1 MSEIILN
8 QVTKNYGKVQGIS
21 EISINVDSGLT
32 GILGPNGAGKS
43 TMMKMI
49 LGLARPSMGT
59 VTVMGKDPFTDWE
72 QRNKIGF
79 VPEFDCF
86 YEHMSGLD
94 YVSYFLRMHNYEKQ
108 EAEEMARA
116 SLSEL
121 GLEDSMER
129 KIRTYSKGMRQK
141 TKVAR
146 ATVFDP
152 EILIMDEPFQ
162 GADPSTRH
170 LLMNKMKEWSE
181 KGKTIMISSH
191 ILHDVENLTDRII
204 LINNGRMLA
213 SGDRHEIRKLMDH
226 IPRQIKVSPIDKANL
241 RILAKRMLDEEW
253 VRAARVD
260 EEQGEILLETDR
272 AETFYL
278 ELPKILQKEKIAVT
292 KINSDD
298 DSLDSLYDKIVGGS
312 QWK

>member
-1 MSEIILN
+1 
-8 QVTKNYGKVQGIS
+8 
-21 EISINVDSGLT
+21 
-32 GILGPNGAGKS
+32 
-43 TMMKMI
+43 
-49 LGLARPSMGT
+49 
-59 VTVMGKDPFTDWE
+59 
-72 QRNKIGF
+72 
-79 VPEFDCF
+79 
-86 YEHMSGLD
+86 
-94 YVSYFLRMHNYEKQ
+94 
-108 EAEEMARA
+108 
-116 SLSEL
+116 
-121 GLEDSMER
+121 
-129 KIRTYSKGMRQK
+129 MRQK

-146 ATVFDP
+146 ATVPDP

-162 GADPSTRH
+162 GTDPSTRH

-226 IPRQIKVSPIDKANL
+226 IPRQVKVSPIDKANL

-278 ELPKILQKEKIAVT
+278 ELPKILQNEKIAVT

-298 DSLDSLYDKIVGGS
+298 DSLDSLWGATLSSLEHDNPRAWFQSLDADIVLLDGTFWDDHELKNRVQTNVPHPPVS
-312 QWK
+312 QSLELLGNREDGDPRIVFIHLNHTNPLHYPDSEQYQQVNEMGWEVGTEGMEFVL